1 MVVCHGWLNS
11 LAFNAVDAEVGVPQ
25 TRFCSRR
32 STGDL
37 QTLTDSLLQRVA
49 SGDMMAMKSCMDTYG
64 GLVWSLARKFSP
76 SASEAEDAVQE
87 AFISVWENAER
98 YDPLK
103 GGEVTFV
110 AMIARRRLIDRGRK
124 YQRQERIVAE
134 VREQERPPEEI
145 QREVSSQASTV
156 DEAQR
161 AMEAM
166 SSLSE
171 SQQHILRL
179 AVHQGLTHE
188 QIAITTDLPLG
199 TVKTHARRGLMRIRE
214 MLSEADSGEAWI
226 STS

>member
-1 MVVCHGWLNS
+1 
-11 LAFNAVDAEVGVPQ
+11 
-25 TRFCSRR
+25 
-32 STGDL
+32 
-37 QTLTDSLLQRVA
+37 LTDSLLQRVA
-49 SGDMMAMKSCMDTYG
+49 SGDMMAMQSCMDTYG

-87 AFISVWENAER
+87 AFISVWGNAER
-98 YDPLK
+98 YDPSK
-103 GGEVTFV
+103 GAEVTFV

-134 VREQERPPEEI
+134 VREQERPPEEM
-145 QREVSSQASTV
+145 QREVSSQASAV

-188 QIAITTDLPLG
+188 QIAIATDLPLG

-214 MLSEADSGEAWI
+214 MLSEAESNEEGKR
-226 STS
+226 TS